1 MNPYSE
7 ATNIDIRGLF
17 MLMVP
22 TSSVGYDP
30 AKEEKAEQ
38 EAKMSQIAAIEEAK
52 QRDKLLDQKDESG
65 DGFVQKLMA
74 NIFKNLKV
82 TVKDIHIRYEDRQ
95 TNREAQFSAGI
106 TLDSLKIWTQTGDAA
121 KEKSKKNSFN
131 KLVEI
136 SSLAVYWQPQERVFY
151 SELDYQ
157 EDGVKDIQFRA
168 KIARQGEEVKG
179 LKYLLGPI
187 SMAADLIWA
196 PNPKR
201 FNFETP
207 LINLMINMKE
217 LKLKV
222 TKLQYKDFAQSLHS
236 VNEMQLAA
244 RYRKYKAEAGLENLT
259 NYKGREKDLWRFA
272 INSILG
278 EEIRPRLTMW
288 SPSHIRD
295 HLATCR
301 EYREAFRDKL
311 LGKTDK
317 NNEERLTELE
327 KKLDAFNITQN
338 RQIAETLADKERKDR
353 ETSKGWFGG
362 WWGGKKK
369 AETEDSGLKTLGESL
384 TVEEKK
390 NLYEAIDYHEE
401 AEEGTLEYPKRFVKF
416 KVGFVLSQ
424 FMISIQDDF
433 SPSSSSV
440 ICLMLE
446 NVNLNLSQRPAA
458 SNFKMEI
465 TLEKLTVTGLGTARR
480 KSPRLISTLSNNT
493 NNSKLLNF
501 EFETKPPA
509 DPYGDLDNDRGS
521 LYNRK
526 VSLTTSPLEIIYD
539 TKTIFALI
547 DVFESPVDVKVDYLQ
562 EVAIDGIK
570 EYKEIKMSKL
580 GWEFAREHH
589 DFCKVNI
596 ALESSYFLFPKTGE
610 YYEGCPLLIANLGSV
625 SVRSKEV
632 TQDMVNSK
640 MAGAIEGTDLE
651 TRKKEEQAYDQFS
664 IHLHNM
670 ELLMAQQGEDWRQE
684 MTNRDSKLF
693 LLKPINMD
701 LTFKMCLIAND
712 PDFPVY
718 KLCGSLPSGISVIIE
733 EKRLLSL
740 AEVAQDIIDPDDKMK
755 YDEAPAPIKR
765 TDSESSFQSAVS
777 SIETV
782 SSMTGYIGRKQAQ
795 VIPVTI
801 AKPAREKDRVLS
813 SKVTKLK
820 VEFVIKGLLLDIE
833 ENEKPLFKFQLDD
846 LCSKLTMKNYN
857 IQGEFSIGGC
867 LCQQTKFKT
876 SDGSPVALLSTSS
889 HSYSADKLL
898 LVSMKKLEEK
908 SPEWG
913 GVHLSLSATMSSVE
927 LCLHQDAILD
937 LAKEATTWMTKL
949 QSKASRLL
957 SSEEPKPRPSTSA
970 GTSSP
975 AVKLSR
981 AGVIRRLSRQS
992 SADAK
997 DHLQPRTVLRHRYRG
1012 RQRRRTDEAVD
1023 LLVSA
1028 DMKGVTAVL
1037 MTNKVN
1043 FAKIQVEDLGATLQL
1058 SKSLTEIKASLRN
1071 FKIFDMSSLTL
1082 YRKIAE
1088 CTGGQVLDVEIRLHD
1103 MLTDKMR
1110 QMGSPDVEVKVLMG
1124 EIKFVFLM
1132 KFVSDFLEFIDPFTN
1147 MKDFIAEQAIGV
1159 YDKSARIAEEAYNKA
1174 TRVKLDVNLT
1184 APIIVLPVSSKKP
1197 FTFEADLG
1205 NLTLNNKH
1213 HSKQHYAHTVL
1224 LDTIDISLTKMRV
1237 SRSKILEDKEDNSTI
1252 GSCEIIKPIDFELEV
1267 TRNME
1272 GAINEADI
1280 PEIQVKGTL
1289 CEIDVELSKDDY
1301 DTLIAM
1307 VIENFQE
1314 KGLIEPAIKS
1324 GSLPLKRHDMSL
1336 QINKFEPLKT
1346 SNASLNSQRSFDF
1359 TKGKSKKA
1367 KLADFDIDFKGMKL
1381 KVFKDRSDLSRTD
1394 SRRDPKKAL
1403 AQIMVNSLSVCGDY
1417 RVSGAVKADA
1427 KLNDVVLED
1436 IRPTVGE
1443 TTGRIVRLLE
1453 SRKVG
1458 EQEDDMVTVQY
1469 SKDDKGQESVVCH
1482 IKSFVVVASVS
1493 YLQEIAF
1500 FFIPEDLP
1508 DYENLF
1514 GSDHTQPSV
1523 QETQESEIP
1532 SVRTILVKMDEPD
1545 IVLVSKIEDINTDAI
1560 MLNAELTLNITQQP
1574 EKLAFVLTVDRLRG
1588 HTCKFNPV
1596 IREQSLAQ
1604 ILQPTNMGLH
1614 FSSDNDSNRTR
1625 IE

>member
-1 MNPYSE
+1 M
-7 ATNIDIRGLF
+7 
-17 MLMVP
+17 
-22 TSSVGYDP
+22 
-30 AKEEKAEQ
+30 
-38 EAKMSQIAAIEEAK
+38 
-52 QRDKLLDQKDESG
+52 
-65 DGFVQKLMA
+65 
-74 NIFKNLKV
+74 
-82 TVKDIHIRYEDRQ
+82 
-95 TNREAQFSAGI
+95 
-106 TLDSLKIWTQTGDAA
+106 
-121 KEKSKKNSFN
+121 
-131 KLVEI
+131 
-136 SSLAVYWQPQERVFY
+136 
-151 SELDYQ
+151 
-157 EDGVKDIQFRA
+157 
-168 KIARQGEEVKG
+168 
-179 LKYLLGPI
+179 KYLLGPI
-187 SMAADLIWA
+187 SMGADLIWA

-236 VNEMQLAA
+236 VNEMQLSA
-244 RYRKYKAEAGLENLT
+244 RYRKYKAEAGLENLG
-259 NYKGREKDLWRFA
+259 NYKGKERELWRFA

-288 SPSHIRD
+288 SPTHIRD
-295 HLATCR
+295 HLAACR
-301 EYREAFRDKL
+301 EYRERFRDKL
-311 LGKTDK
+311 LGNNDK
-317 NNEERLTELE
+317 NNEERLSELE
-327 KKLDAFNITQN
+327 KRLDAFNITQN
-338 RQIAETLADKERKDR
+338 RQIAETLADIKRRKDA
-353 ETSKGWFGG
+353 ETNKGWFGG

-369 AETEDSGLKTLGESL
+369 AETDESGLKTLGESL

-424 FMISIQDDF
+424 FMIRIQDDF
-433 SPSSSSV
+433 SPSTSSV

-458 SNFKMEI
+458 SNFKIEI
-465 TLEKLTVTGLGTARR
+465 TLEKLTVTGLGTSRR
-480 KSPRLISTLSNNT
+480 KPPVLISTLRNNS

-509 DPYGDLDNDRGS
+509 DPYGDLDNDKGS

-526 VSLTTSPLEIIYD
+526 VSLTTSPLEITYD
-539 TKTIFALI
+539 TKTLYALI

-589 DFCKVNI
+589 DFFKVNI

-640 MAGAIEGTDLE
+640 LAGAIEVTDLE
-651 TRKKEEQAYDQFS
+651 TRQKEEQAYDQFS

-670 ELLMAQQGEDWRQE
+670 ELLMALQGEDWRKE
-684 MTNRDSKLF
+684 MKKRDSKLF

-718 KLCGSLPSGISVIIE
+718 KLSGSLPSGISVIIE
-733 EKRLLSL
+733 EKRLLIL
-740 AEVAQDIIDPDDKMK
+740 AEVAQDILDPDDNMK
-755 YDEAPAPIKR
+755 YDEAPAPVR
-765 TDSESSFQSAVS
+765 RADSESSFQSAVS

-782 SSMTGYIGRKQAQ
+782 SSLSGYIGRRQAQ
-795 VIPVTI
+795 AIPVTI
-801 AKPAREKDRVLS
+801 AKPVKEKDRVLS

-820 VEFVIKGLLLDIE
+820 VEFVIEGLMLDIE
-833 ENEKPLFKFQLDD
+833 ENEKPLFKFLLD
-846 LCSKLTMKNYN
+846 KLGSELTIKNYN

-867 LCQQTKFKT
+867 LCQQTKFRT

-889 HSYSADKLL
+889 HSNSGEKLL

-908 SPEWG
+908 SPEWA
-913 GVHLSLSATMSSVE
+913 GVRLSLSATMSSVE

-937 LAKEATTWMTKL
+937 LAREATTWMTKL
-949 QSKASRLL
+949 RSKASKLL
-957 SSEEPKPRPSTSA
+957 ASEEPKPPPPA
-970 GTSSP
+970 GSSSP
-975 AVKLSR
+975 VVKLGR
-981 AGVIRRLSRQS
+981 TGVIRRLSRQS
-992 SADAK
+992 SGDK
-997 DHLQPRTVLRHRYRG
+997 DHLQPRTVLRQKYNSRG
-1012 RQRRRTDEAVD
+1012 RIRRKADEAVD

-1028 DMKGVTAVL
+1028 SLTGVTAVL

-1043 FAKIQVEDLGATLQL
+1043 FARIQVEDLGANLQL

-1071 FKIFDMSSLTL
+1071 FKIFDMSPLTL

-1088 CTGGQVLDVEIRLHD
+1088 CTGDQVLDVDIRIHD
-1103 MLTDKMR
+1103 MLTERMR

-1147 MKDFIAEQAIGV
+1147 MKEFIAEQAIGV
-1159 YDKSARIAEEAYNKA
+1159 YDKSARIAEEAYSKA
-1174 TRVKLDVNLT
+1174 TKVKLDVNLT
-1184 APIIVLPVSSKKP
+1184 APIIVLPVSSQKP

-1205 NLTLNNKH
+1205 NLTLNNRH
-1213 HSKQHYAHTVL
+1213 QSKQHYAHTVL
-1224 LDTIDISLTKMRV
+1224 LDTIDISLTRMRL
-1237 SRSKILEDKEDNSTI
+1237 SRSKIQEDAEDNNTI

-1267 TRNME
+1267 IRNME

-1280 PEIQVKGTL
+1280 PEIQVKGAL
-1289 CEIDVELSKDDY
+1289 CEIDVEMSKDDY

-1314 KGLIEPAIKS
+1314 KGLIEPAAKS
-1324 GSLPLKRHDMSL
+1324 ASMVTKRHEMRL
-1336 QINKFEPLKT
+1336 PVNKFEPSKT
-1346 SNASLNSQRSFDF
+1346 STSSLSSQRSFDF

-1367 KLADFDIDFKGMKL
+1367 KLVDFDIEFKGLKL
-1381 KVFKDRSDLSRTD
+1381 KVFKERSDLTKTQSI
-1394 SRRDPKKAL
+1394 RDPKKAL
-1403 AQIMVNSLSVCGDY
+1403 AQIMVNNLTVCGDY
-1417 RVSGAVKADA
+1417 RVSGAIKADA

-1436 IRPTVGE
+1436 IRPIVGE
-1443 TTGRIVRLLE
+1443 TRIVRLLE

-1458 EQEDDMVTVQY
+1458 EKEEDMITVQY

-1482 IKSFVVVASVS
+1482 IRSFVVVASVS

-1514 GSDHTQPSV
+1514 NSDHSQPAV
-1523 QETQESEIP
+1523 HETQEHEVP
-1532 SVRTILVKMDEPD
+1532 LVRTILVKMDEPD

-1588 HTCKFNPV
+1588 NTCKFNPDM
-1596 IREQSLAQ
+1596 REQSLAQ

-1614 FSSDNDSNRTR
+1614 FSSDADSNRTR